1 VTYTKYTSDDP
12 RHGRRRRAKQRAA
25 KGRTWRVARLLVVFA
40 VLLAVVLVAMAGGV
54 IYAFARNLPELDE
67 LQRRQNAVNT
77 TIYDRDGKLIAEL
90 HGAENRIPLASNKI
104 PQVMKDATVA
114 IEDERFYE
122 HHGVDF
128 TGVVRAFVTNL
139 RAGGIVQG
147 GSTIT
152 AQLIKNA
159 YLDTEQTYTR
169 KLREAVLAWQLE
181 DEWSKDRILTEY
193 LNTVY
198 YGAGAYGV
206 EAAART
212 YFHKSAEDLTLN
224 QAALL
229 AALPRFPSQYS
240 PVADPK
246 LARERRDIVLD
257 TMASLGYITEARA
270 EKTKGKKLGV
280 YKKPLDQ
287 NDTAATYFVDYVTRQ
302 LIKRYGTAVTFGGGL
317 QVHTSID
324 LDWQEAAIK
333 TIQSTIGDLD
343 FGFKPAGALVAV
355 EPKTGY
361 IRAMVGGEDFEKQK
375 FNLAWQARRQ
385 AGSAMKPFV
394 LTTAVTQGMNPRST
408 YYVSKSPTIIP
419 LEGAQKPWVVNT
431 YSGSSAG
438 RITVERATWISDNT
452 VYAQLIMDTGPSNVV
467 RLAQDMGIKSK
478 LQPYPSLTLGSQAV
492 NPLEMTSA
500 YATLAS
506 GGVARRPQAIVKV
519 VLPNGK
525 VDWKPKTKGTRVMSD
540 GEAYTVT
547 QVLKGVASAGT
558 GAVTGAYFPY
568 PRAGKT
574 GTADD
579 YVDAWYCGYTPE
591 VSVAVWMGYPGDY
604 LHPMPGVA
612 GGTYCAPM
620 WGKFMQRIARDLKK
634 SDFPQPKDPMVF
646 KPWKGKYS
654 TMSPSASASETKSPT
669 PKETKTIA
677 PEPTPTETKTVAP
690 TPTPTTTK
698 TKTPTPT
705 PTPSDEARTVTVLA
719 AAGEAEPPPYEGL
732 LGWLADFFG
741 GLF

>member
-1 VTYTKYTSDDP
+1 MPYTKYTTEDIH
-12 RHGRRRRAKQRAA
+12 RQRRRRSQKRTAKSRA
-25 KGRTWRVARLLVVFA
+25 GRVVRILIVLG
-40 VLLAVVLVAMAGGV
+40 VLLAVAGVAMAGGV
-54 IYAFARNLPELDE
+54 IYAFARNMPQLDE

-77 TIYDRDGKLIAEL
+77 TIYDRSGKLIAEL

-104 PQVMKDATVA
+104 PQIMKDATVA

-128 TGVVRAFVTNL
+128 TGVMRALVTNI
-139 RAGGIVQG
+139 RAGDIVQG

-169 KLREAVLAWQLE
+169 KLREAVLSWQLE
-181 DEWSKDRILTEY
+181 DQWSKDRILTEY

-212 YFHKSAEDLTLN
+212 YFHKSAKQLTLKE
-224 QAALL
+224 AALL

-270 EKTKGKKLGV
+270 EKTKKKKLGV
-280 YKKPLDQ
+280 FKEPLDQ
-287 NDTAATYFVDYVTRQ
+287 NDTSATYFVDYVTRQ

-317 QVHTSID
+317 KVHTSID
-324 LDWQEAAIK
+324 LDWQAAAMK
-333 TIQSTIGDLD
+333 TLESTIGDLD

-385 AGSAMKPFV
+385 AGSAMKTFV
-394 LTTAVTQGMNPRST
+394 LSSAVTQGMNPRST

-419 LEGAQKPWVVNT
+419 LPGAQEPWVVNT

-452 VYAQLIMDTGPSNVV
+452 VYAQLIMDSGPSNVV
-467 RLAQDMGIKSK
+467 RLADAMGINSK
-478 LQPYPSLTLGSQAV
+478 LQPYPSLTLGAQAV

-525 VDWKPKTKGTRVMSD
+525 VDWKPKTKGQRAMSE
-540 GEAYTVT
+540 GEAYVIT
-547 QVLKGVASAGT
+547 QVLKGVASGGT
-558 GAVTGAYFPY
+558 GSVTGSYYPY

-574 GTADD
+574 GTTDN

-591 VSVAVWMGYPGDY
+591 LSVSVWMGYPGDY

-620 WGKFMQRIARDLKK
+620 WGKFMAAIAGDLKK
-634 SDFPQPKDPMVF
+634 GDFAAPDKPMVF

-654 TMSPSASASETKSPT
+654 TMSPSPSASDTKSPT
-669 PKETKTIA
+669 PKATKTIK
-677 PEPTPTETKTVAP
+677 PEPTPTETKTIAP
-690 TPTPTTTK
+690 TPTPTK
-698 TKTPTPT
+698 TATPT
-705 PTPSDEARTVTVLA
+705 PTPSDEARTVAVLA

-732 LGWLADFFG
+732 LGWLRD
-741 GLF
+741 LFSGIF